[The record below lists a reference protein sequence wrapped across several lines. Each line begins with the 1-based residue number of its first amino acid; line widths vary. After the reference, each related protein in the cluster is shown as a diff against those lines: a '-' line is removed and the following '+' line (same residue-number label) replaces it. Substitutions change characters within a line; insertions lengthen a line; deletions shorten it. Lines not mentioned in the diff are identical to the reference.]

1 MGDLPTPDAHTNH
14 ALQKRRRSVRYP
26 TTYHAA
32 LKEKTAPAQ
41 RHLLLTAT
49 VVLLPFSYV
58 PHEII
63 RAGPNITWLVMVL
76 ILMVGIKY
84 RVLVRGTGGVDVAA
98 VVFAVYMAIRML
110 ILAPLEDTDSPF
122 NASEAFTA
130 CGTILGGIILLRV
143 AQKPELRAPI
153 LRGLKVMIAILLAI
167 EMYQVAAGLPRLLAL
182 GYDKGFYFHTGARG
196 GQYRPFSTFL
206 SPTVFGGYLA
216 VAGAFVVAMSKGKS
230 AFFWFVAV
238 TGGLTLTDTRAAWF
252 GFAAALVVVFLIQS
266 PDARKRVMVGAVPV
280 TLAVTVLI
288 LAAPALF
295 AEQWERLQSVT
306 DTGLTSN
313 ASRLILWEGT
323 VGVIGESP
331 LIGFGPQSFSEVLY
345 SDIGTV
351 ALLGHAHS
359 NYLQILFSYGLIGL
373 GLFGVTLILALAGLR
388 RARPNGHA
396 VAATGA
402 VAAFIVDSA
411 METTWTSFSVVTTLF
426 LIIGMGL
433 PTSKESTG
441 SSA

>member
-1 MGDLPTPDAHTNH
+1 MGNLPARDAHT
-14 ALQKRRRSVRYP
+14 
-26 TTYHAA
+26 TYAAA

-63 RAGPNITWLVMVL
+63 RSGPSITGLVMAL

-84 RVLVRGTGGVDVAA
+84 RVLVLGTGGVDIAA
-98 VVFAVYMAIRML
+98 VVFAVYIAIRML
-110 ILAPLEDTDSPF
+110 LLAPLEYTDSPF

-130 CGTILGGIILLRV
+130 CGTILAGIILLRV

-153 LRGLKVMIAILLAI
+153 LRGLKVMIIVLLAI
-167 EMYQVAAGLPRLLAL
+167 ELYQVAAGLPRLLAL
-182 GYDKGFYFHTGARG
+182 GYDKGFYFHTGAMG

-230 AFFWFVAV
+230 AFFWFAAV
-238 TGGLTLTDTRAAWF
+238 MGGLILTDTRAAWF
-252 GFAAALVVVFLIQS
+252 GFAAGLVVVFLIQS
-266 PDARKRVMVGAVPV
+266 PTARKRVIVWAVPV
-280 TLAVTVLI
+280 VMALTVLL
-288 LAAPALF
+288 LAAPGLF

-313 ASRLILWEGT
+313 SSRLMLWEGT
-323 VGVIGESP
+323 LGVIGESP
-331 LIGFGPQSFSEVLY
+331 LIGFGPQTFSEVLY
-345 SDIGTV
+345 PEIGTV
-351 ALLGHAHS
+351 AFLGHAHS
-359 NYLQILFSYGLIGL
+359 NYLQILFMYGLIGF
-373 GLFGVTLILALAGLR
+373 GLFVVILFLALAGLR
-388 RARPNGHA
+388 RARPSGHA

-402 VAAFIVDSA
+402 VVAFIVDSA
-411 METTWTSFSVVTTLF
+411 METTWSSFSVVTTLF
-426 LIIGMGL
+426 LLIGLGL
-433 PTSKESTG
+433 QATSKDRREHRH
-441 SSA
+441 AVRVN